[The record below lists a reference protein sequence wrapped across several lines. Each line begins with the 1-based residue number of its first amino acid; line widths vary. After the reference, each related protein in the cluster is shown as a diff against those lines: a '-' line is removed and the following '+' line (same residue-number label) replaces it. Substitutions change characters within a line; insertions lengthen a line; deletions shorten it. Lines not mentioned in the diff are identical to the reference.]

1 MSGMDNAY
9 GSYFAPVNFD
19 EGDEKNSLLGLFSN
33 SADFVSMSTIIDNL
47 STATVNS
54 IEDALKDAHQTDEL
68 NKAATDYI
76 KSKHSAIK
84 NKLTMLGSAGQLQ
97 QIEAFLKP
105 VEENLFLVKIK
116 AIADTLNSEHFNG
129 FSKDFFK
136 DMLIDISGTAFFS
149 EQFGIDLDK
158 FRTTLKNIC
167 QEYDKAYIDLF
178 EMDDSIKK
186 AVDKFSHLTAQL
198 DITMGLDVNE
208 ASIDIYKA
216 FNKYLLVF
224 FKEQNIKEKF
234 DKFVL
239 ARKKFVVYRDLMT
252 QCIKTVQN
260 TDDPSQSPM
269 CVICMQCDVKM
280 AFVPCGHTFCLACA
294 NKNIR
299 ECYICRTKINSR
311 LKLYFS

>member
-1 MSGMDNAY
+1 MENAY

-19 EGDEKNSLLGLFSN
+19 QEEENENLLGLFSG
-33 SADFVSMSTIIDNL
+33 SDDFVSMANIIDNL
-47 STATVNS
+47 STATANS
-54 IEDALKDAHQTDEL
+54 IEAALKDAHQSDEP
-68 NKAATDYI
+68 NKAAADYI

-84 NKLTMLGSAGQLQ
+84 NKLTLLGSAGHLQ

-116 AIADTLNSEHFNG
+116 AIAETLNSDHFNG

-136 DMLIDISGTAFFS
+136 DLLIDISGTAFFS

-158 FRTTLKNIC
+158 FRTTLKNVC

-178 EMDDSIKK
+178 EIDDDIKK
-186 AVDKFSHLTAQL
+186 TVDKFACLTKQL
-198 DITMGLDVNE
+198 DITMSLDANE
-208 ASIDIYKA
+208 ASLDIYKA

-224 FKEQNIKEKF
+224 FKEQNIKAKF

-269 CVICMQCDVKM
+269 CVICMQNDVKT
-280 AFVPCGHTFCLACA
+280 AFVPCGHTFCLNCA

-299 ECYICRTKINSR
+299 ECYICRTKITSR

>member
-1 MSGMDNAY
+1 MDNAY
-9 GSYFAPVNFD
+9 VSYFAPVNFD
-19 EGDEKNSLLGLFSN
+19 EGEENKSLLGLFSN

-68 NKAATDYI
+68 NKAEADYI

-84 NKLTMLGSAGQLQ
+84 NKLTMLGSAGHLQ

-116 AIADTLNSEHFNG
+116 SIADTLNSEHFNG

-136 DMLIDISGTAFFS
+136 DLLIDISGTSFFS

-167 QEYDKAYIDLF
+167 QEYDKAYTDLF
-178 EMDDSIKK
+178 EMDEAIKK
-186 AVDKFSHLTAQL
+186 AVDKFSNLTAQL
-198 DITMGLDVNE
+198 DITMSLDVNE
-208 ASIDIYKA
+208 ASLDIYKA
-216 FNKYLLVF
+216 FNKYLLIF

-252 QCIKTVQN
+252 RCIKTVQN

-269 CVICMQCDVKM
+269 CVICMQSDVKM
-280 AFVPCGHTFCLACA
+280 AFVPCGHTFCLSCA

-299 ECYICRTKINSR
+299 ECYVCRTKINSR